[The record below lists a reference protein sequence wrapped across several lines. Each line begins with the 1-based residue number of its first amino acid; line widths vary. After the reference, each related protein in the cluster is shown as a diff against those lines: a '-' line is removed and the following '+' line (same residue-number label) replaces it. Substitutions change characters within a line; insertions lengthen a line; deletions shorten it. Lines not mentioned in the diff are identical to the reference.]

1 MLRKLYG
8 VIISIHLKDFLHIMN
23 DNIPEAKQIIAIRTD
38 LDMPVGKIAAQASHA
53 SLGGLLRKMNKQ
65 EDNWTLN
72 LKDDPELESWLT
84 GKFVKI
90 AVSVKSE
97 AKLLALHQKA
107 LDAGLNSVL
116 IQDAGRTVFDGVP
129 TYTCVAIGPHFA
141 DKIDP
146 VTKKYP

>member
-1 MLRKLYG
+1 
-8 VIISIHLKDFLHIMN
+8 MN
-23 DNIPEAKQIIAIRTD
+23 KNIPEAKQIIAIRTD

-116 IQDAGRTVFDGVP
+116 IQDAGRTVFDV
-129 TYTCVAIGPHFA
+129 VS
-141 DKIDP
+141 
-146 VTKKYP
+146 